1 MQRIDKQNLSETGW
15 MVIERLTERLKAL
28 ATFSVE
34 DLLLLS
40 KSYQKEI
47 KMAFNEWTSL
57 TKETTFCCVSIL
69 ILRKTF
75 KAVRRLRKNGH
86 NILNQPSQLTLQ
98 IISYLVMG

>member
-47 KMAFNEWTSL
+47 KMAFYE
-57 TKETTFCCVSIL
+57 
-69 ILRKTF
+69 
-75 KAVRRLRKNGH
+75 
-86 NILNQPSQLTLQ
+86 
-98 IISYLVMG
+98 

>member
-1 MQRIDKQNLSETGW
+1 MQRIDNQNLSETGW

-47 KMAFNEWTSL
+47 KWLLKNKL
-57 TKETTFCCVSIL
+57 PKQ
-69 ILRKTF
+69 RK
-75 KAVRRLRKNGH
+75 H
-86 NILNQPSQLTLQ
+86 NILLCEHLDFEEN
-98 IISYLVMG
+98 I

>member
-28 ATFSVE
+28 MATFSVE

-57 TKETTFCCVSIL
+57 TKET
-69 ILRKTF
+69 
-75 KAVRRLRKNGH
+75 
-86 NILNQPSQLTLQ
+86 
-98 IISYLVMG
+98 

>member
-15 MVIERLTERLKAL
+15 MVIERLTERLEAL
-28 ATFSVE
+28 ASFSVE

-57 TKETTFCCVSIL
+57 TKET
-69 ILRKTF
+69 
-75 KAVRRLRKNGH
+75 
-86 NILNQPSQLTLQ
+86 
-98 IISYLVMG
+98 